1 VTGFTP
7 PPRRE
12 MPPEVRDRLRRR
24 LWRELDVPGK
34 ARFDRA
40 RMSVAAGIGV
50 IVITAC
56 AVIFAQTVPAATQE
70 AMHPTAQHPAVDR
83 LVTADQETAEL
94 DRCFQAASSSGHLVA
109 DRPQWTVAFTKET
122 AGVSVTAARADGKP
136 LFCESTLTSVTISDP
151 AAQPAYAMGSATG
164 ALFATTNGTIAGVV
178 DPAWQ
183 RFEMRATNGISFVIS
198 EPETS
203 DGLFVM
209 YTSIAASPDL
219 QLHAQQLPA
228 DSSVRPDDDDPQFPV
243 RAMPPVADPM
253 ASVVDRPAPLPPAP
267 SSLRGQ
273 ALEQCMH
280 RTSDP
285 VPDIES
291 WQPGASAV
299 LSGNE
304 LIMAANARGVATCQ
318 WQPYKMP
325 QADGPSNDHLF
336 RPYLPIEREPQF
348 VDARQIMV
356 QTGGSPGF
364 VIAGTVRPDATR
376 MTVTLDGKVELD
388 TDVRAGTFL
397 SVVPDSL
404 VDRSGGIAKQRLADM
419 TTVIYDAKGN
429 TLYNGLLNPR

>member
-1 VTGFTP
+1 MTGFTP

-24 LWRELDVPGK
+24 LWRELDAPG
-34 ARFDRA
+34 RTHIDRG
-40 RMSVAAGIGV
+40 RMSVAAAIGV

-56 AVIFAQTVPAATQE
+56 AVIFAQTVPAATRE
-70 AMHPTAQHPAVDR
+70 AMPA
-83 LVTADQETAEL
+83 ADQLVNADQAIAAEQTAEL
-94 DRCFQAASSSGHLVA
+94 DRCYQAASSSGHLVP
-109 DRPQWTVAFTKET
+109 DRPQWKVAYTRET
-122 AGVSVTAARADGKP
+122 AGVSITAARADGKP
-136 LFCESTLTSVTISDP
+136 LFCESTLTSVTVSNPD
-151 AAQPAYAMGSATG
+151 AEPAYAMGSTTG
-164 ALFATTNGTIAGVV
+164 ALFATANGTIAGVV

-183 RFEMRATNGISFVIS
+183 RFELRATNGISFTIS

-203 DGLFVM
+203 EGLFVM
-209 YTSIAASPDL
+209 YTSIAAGPDL
-219 QLHAQQLPA
+219 KLHAQQIPVG
-228 DSSVRPDDDDPQFPV
+228 SSDRPDDSDPQFPV
-243 RAMPPVADPM
+243 REMPAV
-253 ASVVDRPAPLPPAP
+253 PAPLTSTIDRPVAPPPPP

-299 LSGNE
+299 LSGTE
-304 LIMAANARGVATCQ
+304 LIMAANPRGVATCQ
-318 WQPYKMP
+318 WQPYKTP
-325 QADGPSNDHLF
+325 QSAGPSNDHLF
-336 RPYLPIEREPQF
+336 QAYIPIERAPQF

-404 VDRSGGIAKQRLADM
+404 VDESGGLARQRLAGV

-429 TLYNGLLNPR
+429 TLYNGLLNAR